1 VSFWG
6 LALLGTYLGLGLS
19 RTPARKAATIGI
31 CLTALIILG
40 VMAKT
45 LP

>member
-1 VSFWG
+1 MSLWG

-19 RTPARKAATIGI
+19 RTPARKAITLGV
-31 CLTALIILG
+31 CLTALILVV

-45 LP
+45 IR

>member
-1 VSFWG
+1 MTLWG

-19 RTPARKAATIGI
+19 RTPARKAITLGV
-31 CLTALIILG
+31 CLTALIIVA

-45 LP
+45 VR

>member
-1 VSFWG
+1 MSLWG

-19 RTPARKAATIGI
+19 RTPARKAVTLGV
-31 CLTALIILG
+31 CLTALIIVG

-45 LP
+45 VR